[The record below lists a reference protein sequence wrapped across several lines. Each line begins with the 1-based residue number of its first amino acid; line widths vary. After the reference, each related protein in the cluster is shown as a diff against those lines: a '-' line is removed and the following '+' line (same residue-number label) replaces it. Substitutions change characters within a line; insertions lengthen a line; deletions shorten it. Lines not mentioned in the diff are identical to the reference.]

1 MKQYKATYKVKAI
14 QYLDEDSIYE
24 IEKLL
29 ERKALVDR
37 EGNISIHNKYTNC
50 FMYLTK
56 GSFLVID
63 YSLPEKFFVS
73 TKADFLKRFEEV

>member
-29 ERKALVDR
+29 GRKAFEDDSI
-37 EGNISIHNKYTNC
+37 GIHNKYTNC
-50 FMYLTK
+50 FMYLNK
-56 GSFLVID
+56 GDFLVID
-63 YSLPEKFFVS
+63 YSTRDKFFVYA
-73 TKADFLKRFEEV
+73 KADFLKRFEEV